1 MNIEVKNILLVGCEP
16 ESLGGEEGHMGL
28 SVPVEAAVDAAVNL
42 VKSLI
47 GKVLDKGET
56 GSTQ

>member
-1 MNIEVKNILLVGCEP
+1 
-16 ESLGGEEGHMGL
+16 MGL

-56 GSTQ
+56 ASTQ